1 MTKFHLWPVRIYY
14 EDTDNGGVVYH
25 ANYLK
30 FLERA
35 RTEWLRSINI
45 DQKKLKEEKN
55 LIFVVHKIDIKFKKP
70 AEFNDLINVETKL
83 KKIGSAKV
91 EIMQTI
97 KKENNL
103 LVDARVEVAGINAKS
118 FIPIK
123 IPTELKIEMELNN
136 EY

>member
-103 LVDARVEVAGINAKS
+103 LVDALVEVAGINAKS
-118 FIPIK
+118 FIPMK

>member
-1 MTKFHLWPVRIYY
+1 M
-14 EDTDNGGVVYH
+14 
-25 ANYLK
+25 
-30 FLERA
+30 
-35 RTEWLRSINI
+35 
-45 DQKKLKEEKN
+45 
-55 LIFVVHKIDIKFKKP
+55 VHKIDIKFKKP

-118 FIPIK
+118 FIPMK